1 MNKKI
6 TTLILPVFI
15 TAVLLTAFFAFMD
28 TPDPVAAQESAVYH
42 VWKKQALCSNLL
54 GSDGSVADTDNYMGT
69 IDTGVNYSWSYSQ
82 TKANGAG
89 NNEIAQWFTVCSF
102 GIPET
107 SPEFFY
113 NLTSNGSGGYLLTT
127 NYDVNWVSAS
137 VGDVDSGGSS
147 FGGGTSGCREH
158 SGALSNTATMTPT
171 TTRWGYQ
178 VYTRIFVNESFCSAS
193 TYAYASA
200 LFRFGETEP
209 EPEPVLTCAGGAGIE
224 VLSDGPVF
232 IPGGAAWVSSYV
244 SGTLPFDRAFVTY
257 VYSDPIDNGS
267 TLWVAGE
274 INDRKTNRR
283 GYSEPYDGI
292 NVYTMTV
299 PNRTDPDG
307 VDPSGRSDYDRYG
320 GVDIPPIDLRFATWG
335 DMYLMSACV
344 QEAARPLTPSLL
356 CPDGL
361 EVLTEPLRADDFA
374 GKVWEDTVVITTSR
388 IAVRY
393 TLENPFYPVERLG
406 GGLAVEPGILG
417 KSYWVEGTWASRQ
430 YVTFTLPTTGTIYV
444 PNENALL
451 EFRNEGPAL
460 TVVSICVLDAVEIM
474 PQLREAE
481 CHLINPDFVYGVGG
495 WATDGDVTWDGET
508 GNGVINEDGGGM
520 VWQAPIQDTGTVW
533 KLEIRARAFEEVAGT
548 VMAGT
553 DTDALIAGGAQMY
566 SVDVGESWATYAIDI
581 FVEEQ
586 SPRLEGGYVVAA
598 GDNAQVDS
606 VCLMS
611 PDDALPVPECERPE
625 WNPEGS
631 GDPLYIYLFR
641 YLADWI
647 MYGICM
653 VIRAIS
659 IAYNGLVRFL
669 ENILLRIPNLDPS
682 DGLLGIPEWINSL
695 VFRML
700 DWLGYS
706 FADFFQ
712 WLGGVFGDFGLFLG
726 AILEAV
732 LEWIGQQLGFDPFFL
747 LQELDWLWDETL
759 LFWDEI
765 QDEAGSEFSDL
776 LLLLQSMGNVMIVLV
791 NGVREGVTGETVAY
805 IGTDF
810 EGIGEFI
817 WIGVDFL
824 NEAVENTPLTALNII
839 ALAAITFS
847 LVQWTLKKFGET
859 LGFLG

>member
-1 MNKKI
+1 MNKI
-6 TTLILPVFI
+6 TTLILPVLI
-15 TAVLLTAFFAFMD
+15 TAVLLTAFFAFLD
-28 TPDPVAAQESAVYH
+28 TPDPVLAQGGGPYY
-42 VWKKQALCSNLL
+42 VWSKQALCSNLM
-54 GSDGSVADTDNYMGT
+54 DGDGNVVDTDGYMGT
-69 IDTGVNYSWSYSQ
+69 IGSSQ
-82 TKANGAG
+82 WYTWTDAQSMGNGEG
-89 NNEIAQWFTVCSF
+89 NNEIDQWFTVCAF
-102 GIPET
+102 GIPASEI
-107 SPEFFY
+107 PFQY
-113 NLTSNGSGGYLLTT
+113 AIGSYGEGGYLLTT
-127 NYDVNWVSAS
+127 NYKVNFVSGS
-137 VGDVDSGGSS
+137 VGDVDTGGESYGGGSAGCRS
-147 FGGGTSGCREH
+147 LGGGIT
-158 SGALSNTATMTPT
+158 NTVSYSPT

-178 VYTRIFVNESFCSAS
+178 MRTRIFVNESFCDSS
-193 TYAYASA
+193 TYAEA
-200 LFRFGETEP
+200 LISFRFGDEEP
-209 EPEPVLTCAGGAGIE
+209 EPTPTCAGGAGIE

-257 VYSDPIDNGS
+257 VYSDPVDNGS

-307 VDPSGRSDYDRYG
+307 VDPSGRKDYDRYG
-320 GVDIPPIDLRFATWG
+320 GVDVPPIDLRFATWG

-374 GKVWEDTVVITTSR
+374 GKVWEDTVVITTSQ

-393 TLENPFYPVERLG
+393 TLENPFYPAERLG
-406 GGLAVEPGILG
+406 GGMAVEPGILG

-430 YVTFTLPTTGTIYV
+430 YVTFTLPTTGTIFV

-460 TVVSICVLDAVEIM
+460 TVVSICVLDAIEIM
-474 PQLREAE
+474 PQLREEE
-481 CHLINPDFVYGVGG
+481 CHLINPDFVYGLGG
-495 WATDGDVTWDGET
+495 WADDGDVTWDGET

-520 VWQAPIQDTGTVW
+520 VWQAPTQDTGTVW
-533 KLEIRARAFEEVAGT
+533 KLEIRARAFEAVTGT
-548 VMAGT
+548 IMAGT

-566 SVDVGESWATYAIDI
+566 SVDLGESWATYAIDI

-611 PDDALPVPECERPE
+611 PDDALPVPECDRPE
-625 WNPEGS
+625 WNPTGS
-631 GDPLYIYLFR
+631 GDPLYIYLFK
-641 YLADWI
+641 YLADWV

-659 IAYNGLVRFL
+659 IAYNGIIRFL

-700 DWLGYS
+700 DWIGYS
-706 FADFFQ
+706 FAGFFQ

-726 AILEAV
+726 GILEAV
-732 LEWIGQQLGFDPFFL
+732 LEWIGEQLGFDPFFL
-747 LQELDWLWDETL
+747 LTELDSLWDETL
-759 LFWDEI
+759 LFWDEV
-765 QDEAGSEFSDL
+765 QDEVGSESSDL
-776 LLLLQSMGNVMIVLV
+776 LLLLQNMGNVMIVLV
-791 NGVREGVTGETVAY
+791 NGVRGGVTGETIAY

-810 EGIGEFI
+810 DGIGEFI

-824 NEAVENTPLTALNII
+824 NEAIENTPLTALNIV
-839 ALAAITFS
+839 ALAAITLS
-847 LVQWTLKKFGET
+847 LVQWTIKKFGET
-859 LGFLG
+859 LEFLG